1 MTDPDLDVAARLAE
15 VTANLDAYIEA
26 KATEI
31 AAARLAAVEEGAER
45 TLAEMRAEHAT
56 EMQRSEDLI
65 AELRR
70 QLKPLA
76 RHMEV
81 CMESRAERARQAE
94 AGGDG
99 QLLVEAARQVID
111 EQRVDQNW
119 IQRHVRVG
127 FATAGRLLTLLE
139 EHGVIGPVPA
149 TRSGQRQVLV
159 PKDRRD
165 AELERLRAVVE
176 GGDDDA

>member
-76 RHMEV
+76 RHMED